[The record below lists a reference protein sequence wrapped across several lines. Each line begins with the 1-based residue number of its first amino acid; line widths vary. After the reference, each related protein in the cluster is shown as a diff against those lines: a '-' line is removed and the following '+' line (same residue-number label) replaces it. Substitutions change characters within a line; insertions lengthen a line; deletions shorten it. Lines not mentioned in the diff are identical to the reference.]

1 MLATIDITRDERID
15 SLRGLLI
22 AIMAIN
28 HLNYFAPPIS
38 DYSFQ
43 PFGFISAAEGFVFLS
58 GLIAGVVYPRYCIRQ
73 NTLTFLKRVYRRAGM
88 IYGAHIL
95 TFVTIAVTFLYVPY
109 YFEHWQ
115 LRLPN
120 FSTHTAGI
128 LAKSVVLLYQPRHF
142 DILPMY
148 FVFYLVLPLAIFAI
162 VRKNTVWMLAG
173 SVLVYATVHLSYLTM
188 GPHLFEQSRTQLGYF
203 NYLTW
208 QLLFFVGVI
217 VGARAS
223 TGESLRFLH
232 GKWLAGGSIV
242 IVLVLFAI
250 RHNYITVPT
259 TDFDVVKATS
269 RDTLAWLRLL
279 NFLAFAHLIYLL
291 ARARS
296 KFFNWPFFALMGRYA
311 LIVFSVH
318 ILLVYLLTP
327 WLRQSIYGD
336 LHLQILCGGLFVV
349 VLYVF
354 ARLYHACKMKMI
366 PQLEKMWR
374 YHKCSVWGM

>member
-38 DYSFQ
+38 GYSFQ
-43 PFGFISAAEGFVFLS
+43 PFGFVSAAEGFVFLS

-73 NTLTFLKRVYRRAGM
+73 NTLTFLKKVYRRAGM

-95 TFVTIAVTFLYVPY
+95 TFVAIVVTFLCVPY

-115 LRLPN
+115 RRLPN
-120 FSTHTAGI
+120 FSTHTADM
-128 LAKSVVLLYQPRHF
+128 LARSVVLLYQPRFF

-148 FVFYLVLPLAIFAI
+148 FVFYLALPLAIFAV
-162 VRKNTVWMLAG
+162 VRKNTVWVLAG
-173 SVLVYATVHLSYLTM
+173 SLLVYMTVHLSDLTL
-188 GPHLFEQSRTQLGYF
+188 GPHLFEQSRLQLGYF

-223 TGESLRFLH
+223 TGESLQFLH
-232 GKWLAGGSIV
+232 GKWLASCSIV

-250 RHNYITVPT
+250 RHNYITVPN

-269 RDTLAWLRLL
+269 RDKLAWLRLL

-291 ARARS
+291 ASARS
-296 KFFNWPFFALMGRYA
+296 KFFNWPFFALLGRYA
-311 LIVFSVH
+311 LIVFSVQL
-318 ILLVYLLTP
+318 LLVYMVTP
-327 WLRQSIYGD
+327 WLRHRTYGD

-354 ARLYHACKMKMI
+354 ARLYHACKMKTMR
-366 PQLEKMWR
+366 QLDSKG
-374 YHKCSVWGM
+374 YQTFSV